1 MDPDDGIGR
10 NQETNPILDVVVFLL
25 FALLAFHGQDLP
37 AQLADRAVITGVVTD
52 SSGAAIPEAM
62 VTITNEG
69 TGVRTLVG
77 TNGAGNYSTP
87 PLILSTYRVDVEKQG
102 FKTYTETG
110 IWTAGGQTVRVD
122 AKLIVGAAREVVVV
136 RTGWKS

>member
-1 MDPDDGIGR
+1 MDPRGGLR
-10 NQETNPILDVVVFLL
+10 RKHETNPILPAAVSVF
-25 FALLAFHGQDLP
+25 FALLAFNGQNLH
-37 AQLADRAVITGVVTD
+37 AQFADRAVITGVVTD